1 MVFNDVCNQPLL
13 PSGITLQ
20 EIMANVTERIQSE
33 TLGPLLQVSP
43 LGTARGVPRNR
54 GLGRPPH
61 TSL

>member
-1 MVFNDVCNQPLL
+1 MVFKDVCNQPLL

-43 LGTARGVPRNR
+43 AAALRIGGA
-54 GLGRPPH
+54 
-61 TSL
+61 